1 MLCCQ
6 TWTAAACP
14 PWLQVTCSC
23 ATFAAQQEQ
32 MWSSVAGAQANMKG
46 VLQGLALSLTH
57 SAISSQ
63 ACRLRNHTEAA
74 PACTA

>member
-46 VLQGLALSLTH
+46 VSAGPGAEPHSLCNLFAGLQAENSH
-57 SAISSQ
+57 
-63 ACRLRNHTEAA
+63 
-74 PACTA
+74 